1 MTPATRPNILFLFCD
16 QLRFDALGCVGHP
29 QVRTPN
35 LDRLARS
42 GAIFTEALT
51 STPVCVPARVSLAT
65 GLRNGDHR
73 MPDLTPAPGPLPENP
88 TIMTSLATAGYR
100 THAVGKTH
108 FKGRHYGFARIERM
122 EETSD
127 CIIDDDYLMYLRA
140 NGVTTRFQHGSRD
153 LLYFQPQTLPTP
165 LEHSPN
171 EWVANRTIA
180 FLRDHQRYRSHR
192 PFFLWSSYVSPHP
205 PFAACEPYASMYDP
219 ADIDLPVD
227 TERPLQEL
235 PYSALAHR
243 GRLDFAHHD
252 PDRMRRI
259 KALYSASSP
268 MSTIASA
275 ARSTSSTISA
285 WPTTPSSSSPPITA
299 R

>member
-1 MTPATRPNILFLFCD
+1 
-16 QLRFDALGCVGHP
+16 
-29 QVRTPN
+29 
-35 LDRLARS
+35 
-42 GAIFTEALT
+42 
-51 STPVCVPARVSLAT
+51 
-65 GLRNGDHR
+65 
-73 MPDLTPAPGPLPENP
+73 
-88 TIMTSLATAGYR
+88 MTSLATAGYR
-100 THAVGKTH
+100 THAVGKPH

-205 PFAACEPYASMYDP
+205 PFAACEP
-219 ADIDLPVD
+219 
-227 TERPLQEL
+227 
-235 PYSALAHR
+235 
-243 GRLDFAHHD
+243 
-252 PDRMRRI
+252 MRRCTTPRTSI
-259 KALYSASSP
+259 SRSTPNGRCRNCLTAPSRTADGLTSPTTIPIACAASRRFISASSP
-268 MSTIASA
+268 MSIIASA
-275 ARSTSSTISA
+275 ARSTSSTILA
-285 WPTTPSSSSPPITA
+285 WPMTPSSSSPPITA